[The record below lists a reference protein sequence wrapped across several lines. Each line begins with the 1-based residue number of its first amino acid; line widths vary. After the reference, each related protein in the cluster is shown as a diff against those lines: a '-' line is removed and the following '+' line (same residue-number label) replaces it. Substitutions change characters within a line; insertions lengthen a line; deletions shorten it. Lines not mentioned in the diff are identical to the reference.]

1 MLNSKE
7 DQNHKPKK
15 KIALFDMDNTILSI
29 DSTIIYIKEI
39 IKRSPRSL
47 LHIPIVIFYTIIRL
61 FCLTSLTRL
70 KEVFYQPLKYL
81 PLEERDSFAERIA
94 GKSLAFA
101 KEGAIK
107 HIDELK
113 KLGYTLMIAS
123 ASPEYYVGKIAHRLG
138 FDHFVGTRLVFD
150 DRKLR
155 IDGVNCKHGEKVKRI
170 REAIDLDEYDLD
182 NSVAYSDTKSDI
194 PMLKLVGN
202 GYLVH
207 PVRWELNNPFP

>member
-1 MLNSKE
+1 MWNSKE
-7 DQNHKPKK
+7 NQNHKPKK

-29 DSTIIYIKEI
+29 DSTVIYIKEI
-39 IKRSPRSL
+39 IKRCPRSL
-47 LHIPIVIFYTIIRL
+47 LHIPIVIFYTILRL

-81 PLEERDSFAERIA
+81 SVEERDSFAERIA

-107 HIDELK
+107 HIAQLK
-113 KLGYTLMIAS
+113 KEDYTLMIAS
-123 ASPEYYVGKIAHRLG
+123 ASPEYYIGKISHRLG

-150 DRKLR
+150 DMKVR
-155 IDGVNCKHGEKVKRI
+155 IDGKNCKHVEKVRRI
-170 REAIDLDEYDLD
+170 KEAIDMDEYDLD

-202 GYLVH
+202 GYLIH
-207 PVRWELNNPFP
+207 PIKWELDNKID